1 MINLKQK
8 KHAFTLAEVII
19 VCSLFAVMVIWI
31 IFAINRSFVYL
42 DNTRLSVRATNL
54 AREWVEMVYNRRDSN
69 RRKCSG
75 NKDKTWLY
83 VWGSKECSDI
93 SSADMLRPW
102 TYTIKEWEA
111 NWDKFIYLEG
121 LDPISDPT
129 VDPYE
134 IEGFFSSAYST
145 QREASEIIFTGNYS
159 YYSWWALH
167 TWWKVSDLL
176 AVSWLKFYRI
186 VRVYGVYKK
195 NVDSPDSW
203 IGGPSY
209 NYSAKSWEP
218 EEMRFCVKVFYTAS
232 LWWQHAVELCS
243 IMTNFQE

>member
-54 AREWVEMVYNRRDSN
+54 AREWVEMVYNRRDTN
-69 RRKCSG
+69 RRKYSW
-75 NKDKTWLY
+75 NKDAHRLDTGT
-83 VWGSKECSDI
+83 WGS
-93 SSADMLRPW
+93 LWVW
-102 TYTIKEWEA
+102 TYVIKEWEE
-111 NWDKFIYLEG
+111 NGDKFIYLER
-121 LDPISDPT
+121 LDDISDPT
-129 VDPYE
+129 IKPYE

-159 YYSWWALH
+159 YYSWWTLH
-167 TWWKVSDLL
+167 TWWKVTDLL